1 MRLMIIG
8 TAGAGK
14 DTLASI
20 VAEHHGNT
28 HILHF
33 ADKLKSMSESM
44 IRFIVEE
51 ELLPVDV
58 NAVLSDPSSKLLLRP
73 LWQWLGTDFVRN
85 VVGQDYWVSSM
96 EQQVLK
102 IAREN
107 PDASIII
114 PDCRFHNECLWG
126 RANGFT
132 TVRVLGSW
140 SHLIA
145 GNSPIHESEQ
155 YTESLLADH
164 VYQNSGSIEDMRE
177 WAIEY
182 LLPRI
187 VP

>member
-1 MRLMIIG
+1 MRLMVIG
-8 TAGAGK
+8 TAGSGK
-14 DTLASI
+14 DTLANI
-20 VAEHHGNT
+20 VVEHYGNA

-33 ADKLKSMSESM
+33 ADKLKDMSESM

-58 NAVLSDPSSKLLLRP
+58 DAVLSDPSAKSLLRP

-85 VVGQDYWVSSM
+85 TVGQDYWVSSM

-102 IAREN
+102 IARED
-107 PDASIII
+107 PEASIII

-140 SHLIA
+140 SQLAI
-145 GNSPIHESEQ
+145 GNFPAHESEQ
-155 YTESLLADH
+155 YTEALLADH
-164 VYQNSGSIEDMRE
+164 VYQNSGTIEDMRE

-187 VP
+187 LP